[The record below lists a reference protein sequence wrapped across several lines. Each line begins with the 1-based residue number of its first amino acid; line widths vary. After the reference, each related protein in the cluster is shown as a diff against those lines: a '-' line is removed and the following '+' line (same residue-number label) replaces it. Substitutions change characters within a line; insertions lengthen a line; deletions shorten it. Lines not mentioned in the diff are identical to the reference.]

1 MPAYV
6 MVEIEIHDQDLYKS
20 YTQLTPPSIAAY
32 QGKFVI
38 RGGETTVLE
47 GNWKPNRLVLLEFP
61 SVAQAKEW
69 WHSEAYSKARK
80 IRQQAASTRM
90 VIVDGV

>member
-1 MPAYV
+1 MPAFV
-6 MVEIEIHDQDLYKS
+6 MVEIKIHDQDLYKS

-32 QGKFVI
+32 QGKFI
-38 RGGETTVLE
+38 ARGGETTVLE
-47 GNWKPNRLVLLEFP
+47 GEWKPERLVLLEFP
-61 SVAQAKEW
+61 SVARAKEW

-90 VIVDGV
+90 VLVDGV